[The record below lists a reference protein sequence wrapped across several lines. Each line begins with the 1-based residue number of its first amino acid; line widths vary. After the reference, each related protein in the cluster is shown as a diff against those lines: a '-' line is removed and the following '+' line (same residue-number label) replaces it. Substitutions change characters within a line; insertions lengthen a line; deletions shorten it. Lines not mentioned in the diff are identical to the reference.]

1 MLYCIDYASTTY
13 SMFALSLLST
23 TQCLHSAQCTQC
35 FHIGSNMFGGSTG
48 VMFYLIPKN
57 KRTVQNSEG
66 SGVVVRKVLYAE
78 R

>member
-35 FHIGSNMFGGSTG
+35 FHIGSNMFGGSPG

-57 KRTVQNSEG
+57 KRTVFEG
-66 SGVVVRKVLYAE
+66 NKAE
-78 R
+78 TKRDKTMEN